1 MTQLTEREIKHVAHL
16 ARIGVSGEEVAQYR
30 VELSAVLDHVA
41 QLEQVDTE
49 GVAPMTHGI
58 DMTNVLR
65 EDTVEACDEVT
76 KDAIMTQVPETKDGY
91 IKVRKVI

>member
-1 MTQLTEREIKHVAHL
+1 MSQLTEQQIKHVAHL
-16 ARIGVSGEEVAQYR
+16 ARIGVSGEEIAQYR

-41 QLEQVDTE
+41 QLEGVDTD

-58 DMTNVLR
+58 AVVNHLR
-65 EDTVEACDEVT
+65 SDVVDGADEATRE
-76 KDAIMTQVPETKDGY
+76 AIMAQVPETKDGY